1 MNNMNNMNN
10 NISYIGPDEL
20 LFNTNNTDGVYSG
33 GFNVKSIMMRAGMSP
48 IMTVNNEMVGGDSNK
63 VSDLF
68 DSLVIPSW
76 ALSYNNRIIGQDRIG
91 QDKIGQD
98 KIGQDKIGQ
107 NKIGGNKR
115 KDDSDDENNEDIE
128 DDLHDKLLDLVRE
141 HDSKITKM
149 NERKAAKRT
158 RKNRKTSK
166 TGTKRVK

>member
-1 MNNMNNMNN
+1 MNNMNNIN
-10 NISYIGPDEL
+10 YIGAGEL
-20 LFNTNNTDGVYSG
+20 LFDTNNTDGVYSG
-33 GFNVKSIMMRAGMSP
+33 GFNVKSIMMKAGMSP
-48 IMTVNNEMVGGDSNK
+48 IMTINDPMSGGGSTNK

-76 ALSYNNRIIGQDRIG
+76 ALSYNIIGQDRIG
-91 QDKIGQD
+91 QDKIG
-98 KIGQDKIGQ
+98 G
-107 NKIGGNKR
+107 NKNKR
-115 KDDSDDENNEDIE
+115 KHDSDDENNEDIE

>member
-1 MNNMNNMNN
+1 MNNMNN

-33 GFNVKSIMMRAGMSP
+33 GFNVKSIMMKAGISP
-48 IMTVNNEMVGGDSNK
+48 IMTVNNEMVGGGSTNK

-98 KIGQDKIGQ
+98 KIGQ

-115 KDDSDDENNEDIE
+115 KDDSDDENAEDID

-141 HDSKITKM
+141 HDSKIAKM

-166 TGTKRVK
+166 TGTKKVK

>member
-1 MNNMNNMNN
+1 MNNIN
-10 NISYIGPDEL
+10 YIGPDEL
-20 LFNTNNTDGVYSG
+20 LFNTNNKDGVYSG
-33 GFNVKSIMMRAGMSP
+33 GFNVKSIMMKAGMSP

-76 ALSYNNRIIGQDRIG
+76 ALSYNIIGQDRIG
-91 QDKIGQD
+91 QDKIGGD
-98 KIGQDKIGQ
+98 R
-107 NKIGGNKR
+107 IGGNKNKR
-115 KDDSDDENNEDIE
+115 KDDSEDENNEDIE

>member
-1 MNNMNNMNN
+1 MNNIN
-10 NISYIGPDEL
+10 YIGPDEL
-20 LFNTNNTDGVYSG
+20 LFNTNNADGVYSG
-33 GFNVKSIMMRAGMSP
+33 GFNVKSIMMKAGMSP

-91 QDKIGQD
+91 EDRIRED
-98 KIGQDKIGQ
+98 R
-107 NKIGGNKR
+107 IGGDRMRKNK
-115 KDDSDDENNEDIE
+115 KNDDSEDENNEDIE

-158 RKNRKTSK
+158 RKNKKTNK

>member
-10 NISYIGPDEL
+10 INYIGAGEL
-20 LFNTNNTDGVYSG
+20 LFDTNNTDGVYSG
-33 GFNVKSIMMRAGMSP
+33 GFNVKSIMMKAGMSP
-48 IMTVNNEMVGGDSNK
+48 IMTINDPMSGGGSTNK

-76 ALSYNNRIIGQDRIG
+76 ALSYNIIGQDRI
-91 QDKIGQD
+91 IGQD
-98 KIGQDKIGQ
+98 KIGG
-107 NKIGGNKR
+107 NKNKR